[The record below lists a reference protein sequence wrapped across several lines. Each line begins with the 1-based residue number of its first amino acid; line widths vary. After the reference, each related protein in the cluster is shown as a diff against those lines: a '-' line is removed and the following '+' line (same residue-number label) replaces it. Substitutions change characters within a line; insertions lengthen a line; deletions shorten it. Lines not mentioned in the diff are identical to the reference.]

1 MQDSDETNGL
11 PQSPELLKP
20 KPKAEQS
27 SEKGRVMVTEA
38 MRDIKET
45 EQFVGHTTSASGAE
59 LTAAT
64 DDALVFVADETVKS
78 ADQDGVR
85 TDVEKVDI
93 RKSLQAVVVEGAM
106 VESGNRPTT
115 SDNPIVSLDKAGRD
129 KEVTAMIKELK
140 AEGAKLPTG
149 EDVALMA
156 ELARINRVGYGANVG
171 TGDESG
177 DEKQVEQEQVDED
190 ENEPEPEVD
199 DGEPDLDSD
208 DTNEM
213 RIKTRLKPKR
223 MTIKLLLTRLRLT
236 LMLQGRNH
244 RRQSRKRI
252 QTRLMRILRSNRA
265 TLSLIHLISWSAGR
279 RPSSLKLAG
288 WG

>member
-20 KPKAEQS
+20 KPKVEQS

-85 TDVEKVDI
+85 TDMEKVDI

-106 VESGNRPTT
+106 VESGNKPTT

-129 KEVTAMIKELK
+129 KEVTTMIKELK

-177 DEKQVEQEQVDED
+177 DEKQVEQEQVDEN
-190 ENEPEPEVD
+190 ENEPESEVD
-199 DGEPDLDSD
+199 DGEPDLNSDNTNEDKDETEAEKDDDQTVADETEADLDNSEEKSSTSESEDDSD
-208 DTNEM
+208 ETDADPVVDPSD
-213 RIKTRLKPKR
+213 PKADPFDQ
-223 MTIKLLLTRLRLT
+223 L
-236 LMLQGRNH
+236 GRW
-244 RRQSRKRI
+244 K
-252 QTRLMRILRSNRA
+252 A
-265 TLSLIHLISWSAGR
+265 T
-279 RPSSLKLAG
+279 K
-288 WG
+288 

>member
-20 KPKAEQS
+20 KPKVEQS
-27 SEKGRVMVTEA
+27 SEKGRAMVTEA

-85 TDVEKVDI
+85 TDMEKVDI

-106 VESGNRPTT
+106 VESGNKPTT
-115 SDNPIVSLDKAGRD
+115 SDNPIVSLDKTGRD

-177 DEKQVEQEQVDED
+177 DEKQAKQEQVDED
-190 ENEPEPEVD
+190 KSEPEPEVD
-199 DGEPDLDSD
+199 NGEPDLDSD
-208 DTNEM
+208 DTNKDKDEAEV
-213 RIKTRLKPKR
+213 KKDDDQTTADETEADLDNSEEKSSTSESEDDSDETDADSTVEPNDPKADPFDQ
-223 MTIKLLLTRLRLT
+223 L
-236 LMLQGRNH
+236 GRW
-244 RRQSRKRI
+244 K
-252 QTRLMRILRSNRA
+252 A
-265 TLSLIHLISWSAGR
+265 T
-279 RPSSLKLAG
+279 K
-288 WG
+288 

>member
-20 KPKAEQS
+20 KPKVEQS

-106 VESGNRPTT
+106 VESGNKPTT

-177 DEKQVEQEQVDED
+177 DEQQAKQEQVDED
-190 ENEPEPEVD
+190 EPESEVN
-199 DGEPDLDSD
+199 DGESDLGSD
-208 DTNEM
+208 DTNED
-213 RIKTRLKPKR
+213 KDEAEAEKDDDQTTADETETDLDAPEEESSTSESEEDSDETDADSTVEPSDPKSDPFDQLER
-223 MTIKLLLTRLRLT
+223 WKAA
-236 LMLQGRNH
+236 
-244 RRQSRKRI
+244 K
-252 QTRLMRILRSNRA
+252 
-265 TLSLIHLISWSAGR
+265 
-279 RPSSLKLAG
+279 
-288 WG
+288 

>member
-1 MQDSDETNGL
+1 MQDSDETNAL

-20 KPKAEQS
+20 KPKVEQS

-85 TDVEKVDI
+85 TDMEKVDI
-93 RKSLQAVVVEGAM
+93 RKSLQAVVVEGAI
-106 VESGNRPTT
+106 VESGNKPTT

-171 TGDESG
+171 ADDEPD
-177 DEKQVEQEQVDED
+177 DEQRAKQEQADED
-190 ENEPEPEVD
+190 KNEPGSEPESEVD
-199 DGEPDLDSD
+199 NGEPDLDSD
-208 DTNEM
+208 DTNRDRDKDETEAEEDDDQVAADET
-213 RIKTRLKPKR
+213 KADLDTSEEELSAPESEEDSDETDVDPVVDPSDPKADSFDQLER
-223 MTIKLLLTRLRLT
+223 WK
-236 LMLQGRNH
+236 
-244 RRQSRKRI
+244 
-252 QTRLMRILRSNRA
+252 A
-265 TLSLIHLISWSAGR
+265 T
-279 RPSSLKLAG
+279 K
-288 WG
+288 

>member
-1 MQDSDETNGL
+1 MQDSDEINGL

-20 KPKAEQS
+20 KPKVEQS

-171 TGDESG
+171 TGDEPG
-177 DEKQVEQEQVDED
+177 DEQQAKQEQVDED
-190 ENEPEPEVD
+190 KNEPEPEVD

-208 DTNEM
+208 DTNEDED
-213 RIKTRLKPKR
+213 KDKDKDEAEAEKDDDQTTADEAEADLDTSEEELSTSESEEDSDETDADSTVEPSDPKSDPFDQLER
-223 MTIKLLLTRLRLT
+223 WKAA
-236 LMLQGRNH
+236 
-244 RRQSRKRI
+244 K
-252 QTRLMRILRSNRA
+252 
-265 TLSLIHLISWSAGR
+265 
-279 RPSSLKLAG
+279 
-288 WG
+288 

>member
-1 MQDSDETNGL
+1 MQDSDETNTL
-11 PQSPELLKP
+11 PQSPELLKS
-20 KPKAEQS
+20 KPKVEQS

-85 TDVEKVDI
+85 TDMEKVDI

-106 VESGNRPTT
+106 VESGNKPTT

-177 DEKQVEQEQVDED
+177 DEKRAKQEQVDED
-190 ENEPEPEVD
+190 KSEPESEVD
-199 DGEPDLDSD
+199 DGEPDLDSN
-208 DTNEM
+208 DTNKDKDEAEAEKDDDQTTADETEADLDAPEEESSTSESEEDSDETDADSTVEPNDPKSDPFDQLE
-213 RIKTRLKPKR
+213 RWKTAK
-223 MTIKLLLTRLRLT
+223 
-236 LMLQGRNH
+236 
-244 RRQSRKRI
+244 
-252 QTRLMRILRSNRA
+252 
-265 TLSLIHLISWSAGR
+265 
-279 RPSSLKLAG
+279 
-288 WG
+288 

>member
-20 KPKAEQS
+20 KPKVEQS

-85 TDVEKVDI
+85 TDMEKVDI

-106 VESGNRPTT
+106 VESGNKPTT

-177 DEKQVEQEQVDED
+177 DEQQAKQEQVDED
-190 ENEPEPEVD
+190 KSEPESKVD
-199 DGEPDLDSD
+199 DGESDLDSD
-208 DTNEM
+208 DTNKDKDEAEAEKDDDQTTADETEADLDTSEEESSTSESEEDSDETDADSTVEPSDPKSDPFDQLE
-213 RIKTRLKPKR
+213 RWKTAK
-223 MTIKLLLTRLRLT
+223 
-236 LMLQGRNH
+236 
-244 RRQSRKRI
+244 
-252 QTRLMRILRSNRA
+252 
-265 TLSLIHLISWSAGR
+265 
-279 RPSSLKLAG
+279 
-288 WG
+288 

>member
-1 MQDSDETNGL
+1 MQDSDETNDL
-11 PQSPELLKP
+11 PQSPELLKS
-20 KPKAEQS
+20 KPKIEQS

-106 VESGNRPTT
+106 VESGNKPTT
-115 SDNPIVSLDKAGRD
+115 SDNPIVSLDKAGWD

-177 DEKQVEQEQVDED
+177 DERQAKQERVDED
-190 ENEPEPEVD
+190 KSEPESEVD

-208 DTNEM
+208 NTNED
-213 RIKTRLKPKR
+213 KDEAEVKKDDDQTTADETEADLDTSEEKSSTSESEEDPGETDADSTVEPSDPKSDPFDQLER
-223 MTIKLLLTRLRLT
+223 WKAA
-236 LMLQGRNH
+236 
-244 RRQSRKRI
+244 K
-252 QTRLMRILRSNRA
+252 
-265 TLSLIHLISWSAGR
+265 
-279 RPSSLKLAG
+279 
-288 WG
+288 

>member
-20 KPKAEQS
+20 KPKVEQS

-85 TDVEKVDI
+85 TDMEKVDI

-106 VESGNRPTT
+106 VESGKKPTT

-177 DEKQVEQEQVDED
+177 DEQQVKQERADED
-190 ENEPEPEVD
+190 ENELEVD
-199 DGEPDLDSD
+199 DGEPDLDFD
-208 DTNEM
+208 DTNED
-213 RIKTRLKPKR
+213 KDEAEAEKDDDQTAAEETEADLDAPEEESSTSESEEDSDETDADSTVEPSDPKSDPFDQLER
-223 MTIKLLLTRLRLT
+223 WKAA
-236 LMLQGRNH
+236 
-244 RRQSRKRI
+244 K
-252 QTRLMRILRSNRA
+252 
-265 TLSLIHLISWSAGR
+265 
-279 RPSSLKLAG
+279 
-288 WG
+288 

>member
-20 KPKAEQS
+20 KPKVEQS

-85 TDVEKVDI
+85 TDMEKVDI

-106 VESGNRPTT
+106 VESGNKPTT

-177 DEKQVEQEQVDED
+177 DEKQVKQEQMDED
-190 ENEPEPEVD
+190 ENEPESEVD
-199 DGEPDLDSD
+199 DSEPDLDSD
-208 DTNEM
+208 DTNED
-213 RIKTRLKPKR
+213 KDEAEAEKDDDQTTADETEADLDNSEEESSTSESEEDPDETDADSTVEPNDPKSDPFDQLEHW
-223 MTIKLLLTRLRLT
+223 KAA
-236 LMLQGRNH
+236 
-244 RRQSRKRI
+244 K
-252 QTRLMRILRSNRA
+252 
-265 TLSLIHLISWSAGR
+265 
-279 RPSSLKLAG
+279 
-288 WG
+288 

>member
-1 MQDSDETNGL
+1 MQDSDETNAL
-11 PQSPELLKP
+11 PQSPELLKS
-20 KPKAEQS
+20 KPKVEQS

-78 ADQDGVR
+78 ADQDGMR
-85 TDVEKVDI
+85 TDMEKVDI

-106 VESGNRPTT
+106 VESGNKPTT

-171 TGDESG
+171 AGDESD
-177 DEKQVEQEQVDED
+177 DEQRAKQEQADED
-190 ENEPEPEVD
+190 KNESEPEVD

-208 DTNEM
+208 DTSEDKDEAEAEKDDDQAATDETKADLDTSEEELSAPEPEEDSDETDADPVVDPSDP
-213 RIKTRLKPKR
+213 KTDPFDQLERWKASK
-223 MTIKLLLTRLRLT
+223 
-236 LMLQGRNH
+236 
-244 RRQSRKRI
+244 
-252 QTRLMRILRSNRA
+252 
-265 TLSLIHLISWSAGR
+265 
-279 RPSSLKLAG
+279 
-288 WG
+288 

>member
-1 MQDSDETNGL
+1 MQDSDETNAL
-11 PQSPELLKP
+11 PQSPELLKS
-20 KPKAEQS
+20 KPKVEQS

-64 DDALVFVADETVKS
+64 DDALVFVADETVKL
-78 ADQDGVR
+78 ADQDGMR
-85 TDVEKVDI
+85 TDMEKVDI

-106 VESGNRPTT
+106 VESGNKPTT
-115 SDNPIVSLDKAGRD
+115 SDNPIISLDKAGRD

-171 TGDESG
+171 ADDESD
-177 DEKQVEQEQVDED
+177 DEQRAKQEQADED
-190 ENEPEPEVD
+190 KNEPEPEVD
-199 DGEPDLDSD
+199 NGEPDLDSD
-208 DTNEM
+208 DTNRDRDKDETEAE
-213 RIKTRLKPKR
+213 KDDDQAATDETKADLDTSEEKLSAPESEEDSDETDVDPVVDPSDPKSDPFDQLER
-223 MTIKLLLTRLRLT
+223 WK
-236 LMLQGRNH
+236 
-244 RRQSRKRI
+244 
-252 QTRLMRILRSNRA
+252 A
-265 TLSLIHLISWSAGR
+265 T
-279 RPSSLKLAG
+279 K
-288 WG
+288 

>member
-1 MQDSDETNGL
+1 MQDSDETNAL
-11 PQSPELLKP
+11 PQSPELLKS
-20 KPKAEQS
+20 KPKVEQS

-85 TDVEKVDI
+85 TDTEKVDI

-106 VESGNRPTT
+106 VESGNKPTT

-171 TGDESG
+171 ADDESD
-177 DEKQVEQEQVDED
+177 DEQRAKQEQADED
-190 ENEPEPEVD
+190 KNEPEPEVD

-208 DTNEM
+208 DTSGDKDETEAE
-213 RIKTRLKPKR
+213 KDDDQAATDETKVDLDASEEELSAPESEEDSDE
-223 MTIKLLLTRLRLT
+223 T
-236 LMLQGRNH
+236 GVDH
-244 RRQSRKRI
+244 VVDPSDP
-252 QTRLMRILRSNRA
+252 RSDPFDQLERWKA
-265 TLSLIHLISWSAGR
+265 T
-279 RPSSLKLAG
+279 K
-288 WG
+288 

>member
-20 KPKAEQS
+20 KPKIEQS
-27 SEKGRVMVTEA
+27 SEKGWVMVTEA

-85 TDVEKVDI
+85 TDTEKVDI

-106 VESGNRPTT
+106 VESGNKPTT
-115 SDNPIVSLDKAGRD
+115 SDNPIVSLDKAGRG

-171 TGDESG
+171 TGDEPG
-177 DEKQVEQEQVDED
+177 DEQQAKQEQVDED
-190 ENEPEPEVD
+190 KSEPESEVD

-208 DTNEM
+208 DTDED
-213 RIKTRLKPKR
+213 KDETKAEAEKDDDQTAADETEADLDALEEESSVSESEEDSDETDADSTVEPSDPKSDPFDQLER
-223 MTIKLLLTRLRLT
+223 WKAA
-236 LMLQGRNH
+236 
-244 RRQSRKRI
+244 K
-252 QTRLMRILRSNRA
+252 
-265 TLSLIHLISWSAGR
+265 
-279 RPSSLKLAG
+279 
-288 WG
+288 

>member
-1 MQDSDETNGL
+1 MQDSDETSTL
-11 PQSPELLKP
+11 PQSPELLKS
-20 KPKAEQS
+20 KPKVEQS
-27 SEKGRVMVTEA
+27 SEKGRVMVAEA

-78 ADQDGVR
+78 ADQDGMR
-85 TDVEKVDI
+85 TDMEKVDI

-106 VESGNRPTT
+106 VESGNKPTT
-115 SDNPIVSLDKAGRD
+115 SDNPIVSLDKVGWD

-171 TGDESG
+171 AGDESD
-177 DEKQVEQEQVDED
+177 DEQRAKQEQADED
-190 ENEPEPEVD
+190 KNEPEPEVD

-208 DTNEM
+208 DTNEDKDETEAEKDDDQTTADET
-213 RIKTRLKPKR
+213 KTDLDTSEEELSAPESEEDSDETDADSVVDPSDPESDPFDQLERWK
-223 MTIKLLLTRLRLT
+223 
-236 LMLQGRNH
+236 
-244 RRQSRKRI
+244 
-252 QTRLMRILRSNRA
+252 A
-265 TLSLIHLISWSAGR
+265 T
-279 RPSSLKLAG
+279 K
-288 WG
+288 

>member
-20 KPKAEQS
+20 KPKVEQS

-106 VESGNRPTT
+106 VESGNKPTT

-140 AEGAKLPTG
+140 AEWAKLPTG

-177 DEKQVEQEQVDED
+177 DEQQVKQEQVDED
-190 ENEPEPEVD
+190 EPESEVN
-199 DGEPDLDSD
+199 DGEPDLDPD
-208 DTNEM
+208 DTNRDRDKDETEAEKDDNQTAADETEADLDTSEEESSTSESEEDSDETDVDSTVDPSDPKSDPFDQLE
-213 RIKTRLKPKR
+213 RWKTAK
-223 MTIKLLLTRLRLT
+223 
-236 LMLQGRNH
+236 
-244 RRQSRKRI
+244 
-252 QTRLMRILRSNRA
+252 
-265 TLSLIHLISWSAGR
+265 
-279 RPSSLKLAG
+279 
-288 WG
+288 

>member
-1 MQDSDETNGL
+1 MQDSDETNAL
-11 PQSPELLKP
+11 PQSPELLKS
-20 KPKAEQS
+20 KPKVEQS

-85 TDVEKVDI
+85 TDMEKVDI

-106 VESGNRPTT
+106 VESGNKPTT

-177 DEKQVEQEQVDED
+177 DEKRAKQEQVDED
-190 ENEPEPEVD
+190 KSEPESEVD
-199 DGEPDLDSD
+199 DGEPDLDSN
-208 DTNEM
+208 DTNKDKDEAEAEKDDDQTTADETEADLDAPEEESSTSESEEDSDETDADSTVEPNDPKSDPFDQLE
-213 RIKTRLKPKR
+213 RWKTAK
-223 MTIKLLLTRLRLT
+223 
-236 LMLQGRNH
+236 
-244 RRQSRKRI
+244 
-252 QTRLMRILRSNRA
+252 
-265 TLSLIHLISWSAGR
+265 
-279 RPSSLKLAG
+279 
-288 WG
+288 

>member
-20 KPKAEQS
+20 KPKVEQS

-85 TDVEKVDI
+85 TDAEKVDI

-106 VESGNRPTT
+106 VESGNKPTT

-171 TGDESG
+171 AGDEPD
-177 DEKQVEQEQVDED
+177 DEQRAKQEQADED
-190 ENEPEPEVD
+190 KNEPGSEVD
-199 DGEPDLDSD
+199 SGEPDLGSD
-208 DTNEM
+208 DTSED
-213 RIKTRLKPKR
+213 KDETEAEKDDDQAATDETEADLDVSEEESSTSESEEDSDETDADPVVDPSDPKSDPFDQLER
-223 MTIKLLLTRLRLT
+223 WKAA
-236 LMLQGRNH
+236 
-244 RRQSRKRI
+244 K
-252 QTRLMRILRSNRA
+252 
-265 TLSLIHLISWSAGR
+265 
-279 RPSSLKLAG
+279 
-288 WG
+288 

>member
-1 MQDSDETNGL
+1 MQDSDETNAL
-11 PQSPELLKP
+11 PQSPELLKS
-20 KPKAEQS
+20 KPKVEQS

-45 EQFVGHTTSASGAE
+45 EQFVGHTTSTSGAE

-85 TDVEKVDI
+85 TDMEKVDI

-106 VESGNRPTT
+106 VESGNKPTT

-177 DEKQVEQEQVDED
+177 DEKQVKQKQVDED
-190 ENEPEPEVD
+190 KSEPESEVD

-208 DTNEM
+208 DTNRDGDKDEAEAE
-213 RIKTRLKPKR
+213 KDDDQTTADEAEADLDTSEEESSTSESEEDSDETDADSTVEPSDPKSDPFDQLER
-223 MTIKLLLTRLRLT
+223 WKAA
-236 LMLQGRNH
+236 
-244 RRQSRKRI
+244 K
-252 QTRLMRILRSNRA
+252 
-265 TLSLIHLISWSAGR
+265 
-279 RPSSLKLAG
+279 
-288 WG
+288 

>member
-1 MQDSDETNGL
+1 MQDSDETNAL
-11 PQSPELLKP
+11 PQSPELLKS
-20 KPKAEQS
+20 KPKVEQS

-64 DDALVFVADETVKS
+64 DDALVFVANETVKS

-85 TDVEKVDI
+85 TDTEKVDI

-106 VESGNRPTT
+106 VESGNKPTT

-171 TGDESG
+171 TGDESD
-177 DEKQVEQEQVDED
+177 DEQRAKQEQMDED
-190 ENEPEPEVD
+190 KSEPESEVN

-208 DTNEM
+208 DTNED
-213 RIKTRLKPKR
+213 KDEAEAEKDDDQTTADETEADLDTSEEESSTSESEKGSDETDADSTVEPSDPKSDPFDQLEHW
-223 MTIKLLLTRLRLT
+223 K
-236 LMLQGRNH
+236 
-244 RRQSRKRI
+244 
-252 QTRLMRILRSNRA
+252 A
-265 TLSLIHLISWSAGR
+265 T
-279 RPSSLKLAG
+279 K
-288 WG
+288 

>member
-1 MQDSDETNGL
+1 MQDSDETNAL
-11 PQSPELLKP
+11 PQSPELLKS
-20 KPKAEQS
+20 KPKIEQS

-85 TDVEKVDI
+85 TDTEKVDI

-106 VESGNRPTT
+106 VESGNKPTT

-177 DEKQVEQEQVDED
+177 DEKQAKQEQVDED
-190 ENEPEPEVD
+190 KSEPESEVD
-199 DGEPDLDSD
+199 DGGPDLDSD
-208 DTNEM
+208 DTNED
-213 RIKTRLKPKR
+213 KDEAEAEKDDDQTTADETEADLDTSEEGSSTSESEEDPDETDADSTVEPSDPKSDPFDQLER
-223 MTIKLLLTRLRLT
+223 WKVA
-236 LMLQGRNH
+236 
-244 RRQSRKRI
+244 K
-252 QTRLMRILRSNRA
+252 
-265 TLSLIHLISWSAGR
+265 
-279 RPSSLKLAG
+279 
-288 WG
+288 

>member
-1 MQDSDETNGL
+1 MQDSDETNAL
-11 PQSPELLKP
+11 PQSPELLKS
-20 KPKAEQS
+20 KPKVEQS

-45 EQFVGHTTSASGAE
+45 EQFVGHTTSTSGAE

-85 TDVEKVDI
+85 TDMEKVDI

-106 VESGNRPTT
+106 VESGNKPTT

-171 TGDESG
+171 AGDEPD
-177 DEKQVEQEQVDED
+177 DEQRAKQEQADED
-190 ENEPEPEVD
+190 KNEPEPEVD

-208 DTNEM
+208 DTNRDRDKDETEAE
-213 RIKTRLKPKR
+213 KDDDQAATDETKADLD
-223 MTIKLLLTRLRLT
+223 TSEEKLSAPESEEDSDETDADPVVDPSDPESDPFDQLERW
-236 LMLQGRNH
+236 
-244 RRQSRKRI
+244 K
-252 QTRLMRILRSNRA
+252 A
-265 TLSLIHLISWSAGR
+265 T
-279 RPSSLKLAG
+279 K
-288 WG
+288 

>member
-1 MQDSDETNGL
+1 MQDSDETNAL
-11 PQSPELLKP
+11 PQSPELLKS
-20 KPKAEQS
+20 KPKVEQS

-85 TDVEKVDI
+85 TDTEKVDI

-106 VESGNRPTT
+106 VESGNKPTT

-177 DEKQVEQEQVDED
+177 DEQQAKQEQMDED
-190 ENEPEPEVD
+190 KSEPESEVN

-208 DTNEM
+208 DANRDGDKDETEAE
-213 RIKTRLKPKR
+213 KDDDQATTDETKADLDTSKEELSAPEPEEDSDETDADPVVDPSDPKADPFDQLER
-223 MTIKLLLTRLRLT
+223 WK
-236 LMLQGRNH
+236 
-244 RRQSRKRI
+244 
-252 QTRLMRILRSNRA
+252 A
-265 TLSLIHLISWSAGR
+265 T
-279 RPSSLKLAG
+279 K
-288 WG
+288 

>member
-1 MQDSDETNGL
+1 MQDSDETNAL
-11 PQSPELLKP
+11 PQSPELLKS
-20 KPKAEQS
+20 KPKVEQS

-78 ADQDGVR
+78 ADQDGMR
-85 TDVEKVDI
+85 TDMEKVDI

-106 VESGNRPTT
+106 VESGNKPTT

-140 AEGAKLPTG
+140 VEGAKLPTG

-171 TGDESG
+171 TGDESD
-177 DEKQVEQEQVDED
+177 DEQRARQEQADED
-190 ENEPEPEVD
+190 KNEPEPEVD

-208 DTNEM
+208 DTSED
-213 RIKTRLKPKR
+213 KDETEAEKDDDQAATDETEADLDTSEEESSTSESEEGSDETDADSTVEPSDPKSDPFDQLER
-223 MTIKLLLTRLRLT
+223 WKVA
-236 LMLQGRNH
+236 
-244 RRQSRKRI
+244 K
-252 QTRLMRILRSNRA
+252 
-265 TLSLIHLISWSAGR
+265 
-279 RPSSLKLAG
+279 
-288 WG
+288 

>member
-20 KPKAEQS
+20 KPKVEQS
-27 SEKGRVMVTEA
+27 SEKGQVMVTEA

-85 TDVEKVDI
+85 TDMEKVDI

-106 VESGNRPTT
+106 VESGNKPTT

-156 ELARINRVGYGANVG
+156 ELARINQVGYGANVG

-177 DEKQVEQEQVDED
+177 DEKQAKQEQVDED
-190 ENEPEPEVD
+190 KSEPESEVN

-208 DTNEM
+208 NTNED
-213 RIKTRLKPKR
+213 KDEAEVKKDDDQTTADETEADLDASEEESSTSESEEDSDETSVDHAVEPSDPKSDPFDQLER
-223 MTIKLLLTRLRLT
+223 WKAA
-236 LMLQGRNH
+236 
-244 RRQSRKRI
+244 K
-252 QTRLMRILRSNRA
+252 
-265 TLSLIHLISWSAGR
+265 
-279 RPSSLKLAG
+279 
-288 WG
+288 

>member
-1 MQDSDETNGL
+1 MQDSDETNAL
-11 PQSPELLKP
+11 PQSPELLKS
-20 KPKAEQS
+20 KPKVEQS

-85 TDVEKVDI
+85 TDMEKVDI

-106 VESGNRPTT
+106 VESGNKPTT

-177 DEKQVEQEQVDED
+177 DEQRAKQEQVDED
-190 ENEPEPEVD
+190 KSEPESEVD
-199 DGEPDLDSD
+199 DGEPDLNSDNTNKDKDEAEAEKDDDQTTADETEADLDTSEEGSSTSESEDDSD
-208 DTNEM
+208 ETDADSTVEPSD
-213 RIKTRLKPKR
+213 PKSDPFDQLER
-223 MTIKLLLTRLRLT
+223 WKVA
-236 LMLQGRNH
+236 
-244 RRQSRKRI
+244 K
-252 QTRLMRILRSNRA
+252 
-265 TLSLIHLISWSAGR
+265 
-279 RPSSLKLAG
+279 
-288 WG
+288 

>member
-1 MQDSDETNGL
+1 MQDSDETNAL
-11 PQSPELLKP
+11 PQSPELLKS
-20 KPKAEQS
+20 KPKVEQS

-85 TDVEKVDI
+85 TDTEKVDI

-106 VESGNRPTT
+106 VESGNKPTT

-177 DEKQVEQEQVDED
+177 DEQQAKQEQMDED
-190 ENEPEPEVD
+190 KSEPESEVN

-208 DTNEM
+208 DTNRDRDKDETEAE
-213 RIKTRLKPKR
+213 KDDDQTTADETEADLDASEEELSAPESEEDSDETDADSTVEPSDPKSDPFDQLER
-223 MTIKLLLTRLRLT
+223 WK
-236 LMLQGRNH
+236 
-244 RRQSRKRI
+244 
-252 QTRLMRILRSNRA
+252 A
-265 TLSLIHLISWSAGR
+265 T
-279 RPSSLKLAG
+279 K
-288 WG
+288 

>member
-1 MQDSDETNGL
+1 MQDSDETNAL
-11 PQSPELLKP
+11 PQSPELLKS
-20 KPKAEQS
+20 KPKVEQS

-64 DDALVFVADETVKS
+64 DDALVFVADETVKL
-78 ADQDGVR
+78 ADQDGMR
-85 TDVEKVDI
+85 TDMEKVDI

-106 VESGNRPTT
+106 VESGNKPTT
-115 SDNPIVSLDKAGRD
+115 SDNPIISLDKAGRD

-171 TGDESG
+171 ADDESD
-177 DEKQVEQEQVDED
+177 DEQRAKQEQADED
-190 ENEPEPEVD
+190 KNEPEPEVD
-199 DGEPDLDSD
+199 NGEPDLDSD
-208 DTNEM
+208 DTNRDRDKDETEAE
-213 RIKTRLKPKR
+213 KDDDQAATDETKADLD
-223 MTIKLLLTRLRLT
+223 TSEEKLSAPESEGDSDETDADSVVDPSDPESDPFDQLERW
-236 LMLQGRNH
+236 
-244 RRQSRKRI
+244 K
-252 QTRLMRILRSNRA
+252 A
-265 TLSLIHLISWSAGR
+265 T
-279 RPSSLKLAG
+279 K
-288 WG
+288 

>member
-1 MQDSDETNGL
+1 MQDSDETNAL
-11 PQSPELLKP
+11 PQSPELLKS
-20 KPKAEQS
+20 KPKIEQS

-45 EQFVGHTTSASGAE
+45 EQFVGHTTSTSGAE

-85 TDVEKVDI
+85 TDMEKVDI

-106 VESGNRPTT
+106 VESGNKPTT

-156 ELARINRVGYGANVG
+156 ELARINRVGYGASVG
-171 TGDESG
+171 AGDESD
-177 DEKQVEQEQVDED
+177 DEQRAKQEQADED
-190 ENEPEPEVD
+190 KNEPEPESEVFND
-199 DGEPDLDSD
+199 EPDLDSD
-208 DTNEM
+208 DTNRDRDKDETEAE
-213 RIKTRLKPKR
+213 KDDDQAATDETKADLDTSEEELSAPKSEEDSDETDADPVVDPSDPKADPFNQLER
-223 MTIKLLLTRLRLT
+223 WK
-236 LMLQGRNH
+236 
-244 RRQSRKRI
+244 
-252 QTRLMRILRSNRA
+252 A
-265 TLSLIHLISWSAGR
+265 T
-279 RPSSLKLAG
+279 K
-288 WG
+288 

>member
-1 MQDSDETNGL
+1 MQDSDETNDL

-20 KPKAEQS
+20 KPKVEQS

-85 TDVEKVDI
+85 TDMEKVDI

-106 VESGNRPTT
+106 VESGNKPTT

-171 TGDESG
+171 TGNESD
-177 DEKQVEQEQVDED
+177 DEKQAKQEQVDED
-190 ENEPEPEVD
+190 KSEPEPEVD
-199 DGEPDLDSD
+199 NGEPDLDSD
-208 DTNEM
+208 DTNEDKDEAEAEKDDDQTTADETEADPDASEEESSTSESEEDSDETDADSTVEPSDPKSDPFDQLE
-213 RIKTRLKPKR
+213 RWKTAK
-223 MTIKLLLTRLRLT
+223 
-236 LMLQGRNH
+236 
-244 RRQSRKRI
+244 
-252 QTRLMRILRSNRA
+252 
-265 TLSLIHLISWSAGR
+265 
-279 RPSSLKLAG
+279 
-288 WG
+288 

>member
-1 MQDSDETNGL
+1 MQDSDETNDL

-20 KPKAEQS
+20 KPKIEQS

-106 VESGNRPTT
+106 VESGNKPTT

-171 TGDESG
+171 AGDESG
-177 DEKQVEQEQVDED
+177 DEQQAKQEQVDED
-190 ENEPEPEVD
+190 ENEPEPEVN
-199 DGEPDLDSD
+199 DGESDLDSD
-208 DTNEM
+208 DTNED
-213 RIKTRLKPKR
+213 KDEAEAEKDDDQTTADETETDLDASEEESSTSESEEDPDETDADSTVEPNDPKSDPFDQLER
-223 MTIKLLLTRLRLT
+223 WKAA
-236 LMLQGRNH
+236 
-244 RRQSRKRI
+244 K
-252 QTRLMRILRSNRA
+252 
-265 TLSLIHLISWSAGR
+265 
-279 RPSSLKLAG
+279 
-288 WG
+288 

>member
-20 KPKAEQS
+20 KPKIEQS

-85 TDVEKVDI
+85 TDTEKVDI

-106 VESGNRPTT
+106 VESGNKPTT
-115 SDNPIVSLDKAGRD
+115 SDNPIVSLDKAGRG

-171 TGDESG
+171 TGDEPG
-177 DEKQVEQEQVDED
+177 DEQQAKQEQVDED
-190 ENEPEPEVD
+190 KSEPESEVD

-208 DTNEM
+208 DTDED
-213 RIKTRLKPKR
+213 KDETKAEAEKDDDQTAADETEADLDALEEESSVSESEEDSDETDADSTVEPSDPKSDPFDQLER
-223 MTIKLLLTRLRLT
+223 WKAA
-236 LMLQGRNH
+236 
-244 RRQSRKRI
+244 K
-252 QTRLMRILRSNRA
+252 
-265 TLSLIHLISWSAGR
+265 
-279 RPSSLKLAG
+279 
-288 WG
+288 

>member
-1 MQDSDETNGL
+1 MQDSDETNAL
-11 PQSPELLKP
+11 PQSPELLKS
-20 KPKAEQS
+20 KPKVEQS

-85 TDVEKVDI
+85 TDMEKVDI

-106 VESGNRPTT
+106 VESGNKPTT

-177 DEKQVEQEQVDED
+177 DEKRAEQEQMDED
-190 ENEPEPEVD
+190 KSEPEPEVD
-199 DGEPDLDSD
+199 DGESDLDSD
-208 DTNEM
+208 DTNKDKDEAEAE
-213 RIKTRLKPKR
+213 KDDDQTTADETEVDLDTSEEELSTSESEDDSDETDADSTVEPSDPKSDPFDQLEHW
-223 MTIKLLLTRLRLT
+223 KAA
-236 LMLQGRNH
+236 
-244 RRQSRKRI
+244 K
-252 QTRLMRILRSNRA
+252 
-265 TLSLIHLISWSAGR
+265 
-279 RPSSLKLAG
+279 
-288 WG
+288 

>member
-11 PQSPELLKP
+11 PQSPELLKS
-20 KPKAEQS
+20 KPKIEQS
-27 SEKGRVMVTEA
+27 SEKGRVMVSEA

-78 ADQDGVR
+78 ADQDGAR
-85 TDVEKVDI
+85 TDMEKVDI

-106 VESGNRPTT
+106 VESGNKPTT

-171 TGDESG
+171 TGDEPD
-177 DEKQVEQEQVDED
+177 DEQRAKQEQADED
-190 ENEPEPEVD
+190 KNEPEPEVD

-208 DTNEM
+208 DTSGDKDETEAE
-213 RIKTRLKPKR
+213 KDDDQAATDETKADLDTPEEELSAPESEDDSDETDADSTVEPSDPKSDPFDQLEHW
-223 MTIKLLLTRLRLT
+223 KAA
-236 LMLQGRNH
+236 
-244 RRQSRKRI
+244 K
-252 QTRLMRILRSNRA
+252 
-265 TLSLIHLISWSAGR
+265 
-279 RPSSLKLAG
+279 
-288 WG
+288 

>member
-11 PQSPELLKP
+11 SQSPELLKP
-20 KPKAEQS
+20 KPKVEQS
-27 SEKGRVMVTEA
+27 SEKGRVMVAEA

-85 TDVEKVDI
+85 TDMEKVDI

-106 VESGNRPTT
+106 VESGNKPTT

-177 DEKQVEQEQVDED
+177 DEKQAKQEQVDED
-190 ENEPEPEVD
+190 KNEPGSEVD

-208 DTNEM
+208 DTNED
-213 RIKTRLKPKR
+213 KDEAESEKDDDQTTANETEADLDTSEEESSTSESEEDSDETDADSTVEPNDPKSDPFDQLEHW
-223 MTIKLLLTRLRLT
+223 KAA
-236 LMLQGRNH
+236 
-244 RRQSRKRI
+244 K
-252 QTRLMRILRSNRA
+252 
-265 TLSLIHLISWSAGR
+265 
-279 RPSSLKLAG
+279 
-288 WG
+288 

>member
-1 MQDSDETNGL
+1 MQDSDETNAL

-20 KPKAEQS
+20 KSKIEQS

-85 TDVEKVDI
+85 TDMEKVDI

-106 VESGNRPTT
+106 VESGNKPTT

-171 TGDESG
+171 AGDESG
-177 DEKQVEQEQVDED
+177 DEQQAKQEQVDED
-190 ENEPEPEVD
+190 ENKPEPEVD

-208 DTNEM
+208 DTDED
-213 RIKTRLKPKR
+213 KDEAEAEKDDDQATADETEADLDASEEESSTSESEEDSDETDADSTVEPSDPKSDPFDQLER
-223 MTIKLLLTRLRLT
+223 WKAA
-236 LMLQGRNH
+236 
-244 RRQSRKRI
+244 K
-252 QTRLMRILRSNRA
+252 
-265 TLSLIHLISWSAGR
+265 
-279 RPSSLKLAG
+279 
-288 WG
+288 

>member
-1 MQDSDETNGL
+1 MQDSDETNTL
-11 PQSPELLKP
+11 PQSPELLKS
-20 KPKAEQS
+20 KPKVEQS

-45 EQFVGHTTSASGAE
+45 EQFVGHATSASGAE

-85 TDVEKVDI
+85 TDMEKVDI

-106 VESGNRPTT
+106 VESGNKPTT

-177 DEKQVEQEQVDED
+177 DEKQAKQEQVDED
-190 ENEPEPEVD
+190 KSEPEYEVD
-199 DGEPDLDSD
+199 DGEPALDSD
-208 DTNEM
+208 DTNKDKDEAEV
-213 RIKTRLKPKR
+213 KKDDDQTTADETEADLDASEEESSTSESEEDSDETDADSTVEPSDPKSDPFDQLER
-223 MTIKLLLTRLRLT
+223 WKAA
-236 LMLQGRNH
+236 
-244 RRQSRKRI
+244 K
-252 QTRLMRILRSNRA
+252 
-265 TLSLIHLISWSAGR
+265 
-279 RPSSLKLAG
+279 
-288 WG
+288 

>member
-1 MQDSDETNGL
+1 MQDSDETNAL
-11 PQSPELLKP
+11 PQSPELLKS
-20 KPKAEQS
+20 KPKVEQS

-85 TDVEKVDI
+85 TDMEKVDI

-106 VESGNRPTT
+106 VESGNKPTT

-177 DEKQVEQEQVDED
+177 DEQQAKQEQVDED
-190 ENEPEPEVD
+190 KSEPEPEVN

-208 DTNEM
+208 DTNED
-213 RIKTRLKPKR
+213 KDEAEAEKDDDQTTADETEADLDNSEEESSTSESEEDPDETDADSTVEPNDPKSDPFDQLEHW
-223 MTIKLLLTRLRLT
+223 KAA
-236 LMLQGRNH
+236 
-244 RRQSRKRI
+244 K
-252 QTRLMRILRSNRA
+252 
-265 TLSLIHLISWSAGR
+265 
-279 RPSSLKLAG
+279 
-288 WG
+288 

>member
-1 MQDSDETNGL
+1 MQDSDETNAL

-20 KPKAEQS
+20 KPKVEQS

-85 TDVEKVDI
+85 TDMEKVDI

-106 VESGNRPTT
+106 VESGNKPTT

-177 DEKQVEQEQVDED
+177 DEKRAKQEQVDED
-190 ENEPEPEVD
+190 KSEPESEVD
-199 DGEPDLDSD
+199 DGEPDLDSN
-208 DTNEM
+208 DTNKDKDEAEAENDDDQTTTDETEADLDASEEESSTSESEDDSDETDADSTVEPSDPKSDPFDQLE
-213 RIKTRLKPKR
+213 RWKTAK
-223 MTIKLLLTRLRLT
+223 
-236 LMLQGRNH
+236 
-244 RRQSRKRI
+244 
-252 QTRLMRILRSNRA
+252 
-265 TLSLIHLISWSAGR
+265 
-279 RPSSLKLAG
+279 
-288 WG
+288 